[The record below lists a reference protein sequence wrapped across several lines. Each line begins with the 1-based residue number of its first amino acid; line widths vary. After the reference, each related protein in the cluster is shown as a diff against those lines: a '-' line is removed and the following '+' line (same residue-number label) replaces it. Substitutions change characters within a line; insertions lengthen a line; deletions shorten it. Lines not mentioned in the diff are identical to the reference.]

1 VGRDAVFDRPPLG
14 APWRQKNST
23 CPKTY
28 ARLKPKP
35 IKNPPQSPPTSAQF
49 LKFWFLQGAPTP
61 ERGDWVI
68 SHVLR
73 AISAPYDFYIQR
85 NEPSNMAACNVVEKR
100 DWKKLS
106 QKMHFPLESLL
117 LIESS
122 WIYAQWYR
130 AIIAAKYHRF
140 LKWKFWQLL
149 KIIIKFLSFDPKF
162 PDRKPEPEVV
172 FAAILAKNRVSRFF

>member
-1 VGRDAVFDRPPLG
+1 M
-14 APWRQKNST
+14 
-23 CPKTY
+23 
-28 ARLKPKP
+28 
-35 IKNPPQSPPTSAQF
+35 KNPPQSPPTSAQF

-106 QKMHFPLESLL
+106 PKMHFPLESLL

-130 AIIAAKYHRF
+130 AIIAAKYQISEMEILATF
-140 LKWKFWQLL
+140 KNNY
-149 KIIIKFLSFDPKF
+149 KIFELWSKISRQKTGTRSSFCCHFGK
-162 PDRKPEPEVV
+162 KPENLGFSRSKISISYGPWEVDIGGRNLL
-172 FAAILAKNRVSRFF
+172 FGPKHLCQISMS